1 MKLNRKSLENKE
13 FFEKAGIKIPSY
25 DLAKLETETKANPKW
40 VHFGGGNIF
49 RVFVANALD
58 KAIEEGRANTG
69 IIVAET
75 FDFEVVDR
83 VFAET
88 DNLSLS
94 AITYSNGDINL
105 KVIGSMVEAVKAT
118 GEGISRLEEI
128 FTNKDFQMA
137 SFTITEKGYALKNMD
152 GEYLGIV
159 AEDMKNGLT
168 APKHVMS
175 IVTSLL
181 YKRFKAC
188 DTPVAI
194 VSMDNCSH
202 NGDKVKAAVVDI
214 ANTWCKNGFV
224 EEGFVN
230 YIATKVSFPFSMI
243 DKITPRPA
251 DEIVEL
257 LTSKGLE
264 GMEVI
269 KTEKNT
275 FTAHFVNAESAE
287 YLIIE
292 DDFPNGKPDF
302 ANDRVIFTTR
312 EIVNNVETMKV
323 TTCLNPLHT
332 ALAVNGVLLNHK
344 TIADEMQDTELK
356 KLVERIGYTEG
367 LKVVINPG
375 IIDPK
380 AFIDEV
386 INERFSNS
394 FIIDTP
400 ERIAT
405 DTSQKVGI
413 RFGNTI
419 KAYVA
424 DESLNTKDLVGIP
437 LALASWLRYLLA
449 VDDKG
454 NAFEPSTDP
463 LLAELQEVLK
473 GIKLGDSGV
482 KLDKI
487 LSNKD
492 IFGLDLTTIELGAR
506 VEAYFNEMIAEV
518 GAVRATL
525 KKYL

>member
-1 MKLNRKSLENKE
+1 MRLNKKSLENRE
-13 FFEKAGIKIPSY
+13 FFEKAGITVPSY
-25 DLAKLETETKANPKW
+25 DLGKLEVETKSNPKW

-58 KAIEEGRANTG
+58 RALEEGRANTG
-69 IIVAET
+69 IVVAET

-105 KVIGSMVEAVKAT
+105 KVVGSMVEAVKAT
-118 GEGISRLEEI
+118 GEGLNRLEEI

-159 AEDMKNGLT
+159 AEDMKNGIES
-168 APKHVMS
+168 PKHVMS

-188 DTPVAI
+188 DTAVAV

-202 NGDKVKAAVVDI
+202 NGDKVKAAVADI
-214 ANTWCKNGFV
+214 TNAWFKNGFV
-224 EEGFVN
+224 EAGFVN

-251 DEIVEL
+251 EEITNL

-269 KTEKNT
+269 KTDKNT

-302 ANDRVIFTTR
+302 SNERVIFTTR

-332 ALAVNGVLLNHK
+332 ALAVSGILLSHK
-344 TIADEMQDTELK
+344 SIADEMKDVELK

-419 KAYVA
+419 NAY
-424 DESLNTKDLVGIP
+424 LNDSNLDTKDLVGIP
-437 LALASWLRYLLA
+437 LAIAAWIRYLLA
-449 VDDKG
+449 VRDNG
-454 NAFEPSTDP
+454 EIFEPSSDP
-463 LLAELQEVLK
+463 LLVELQDVLS
-473 GIKLGDSGV
+473 GVKLGDSGV

-487 LSNKD
+487 LSKAD
-492 IFGLDLTTIELGAR
+492 IFGLDLTKVELGER
-506 VEAYFNEMIAEV
+506 IEGYFNEMTAST

-525 KKYL
+525 QKYL

>member
-1 MKLNRKSLENKE
+1 MRLNRKALENKE
-13 FFEKAGIKIPSY
+13 FFEKAGIKVPSY
-25 DLAKLETETKANPKW
+25 DLAKLEAETKANPKW

-69 IIVAET
+69 IVVAET

-94 AITYSNGDINL
+94 AITYSNGNIDL
-105 KVIGSMVEAVKAT
+105 KVIGSLVEAVKAT
-118 GEGISRLEEI
+118 GEGLKRLEEI
-128 FTNKDFQMA
+128 FTNKEFQMA
-137 SFTITEKGYALKNMD
+137 SFTITEKGYALRNMD

-159 AEDMKNGLT
+159 ADDMKNGLDN
-168 APKHVMS
+168 PKHVMS

-188 DTPVAI
+188 DTPVAV

-214 ANTWCKNGFV
+214 TKAWFENGFV

-230 YIATKVSFPFSMI
+230 YITTKVSFPFSMI

-251 DEIVEL
+251 DEIVNL

-287 YLIIE
+287 YLIME
-292 DDFPNGKPDF
+292 DNFPNGKPDF
-302 ANDRVIFTTR
+302 SNERVIFTTR

-332 ALAVNGVLLNHK
+332 ALAVNGILLSHK
-344 TIADEMQDTELK
+344 TIADEMQDVELK

-386 INERFSNS
+386 INERFSNA

-419 KAYVA
+419 NAYLA
-424 DESLNTKDLVGIP
+424 DSSLDTKDLVGIP
-437 LALASWLRYLLA
+437 LAIASWIRYLLA
-449 VDDKG
+449 VRDNGDT
-454 NAFEPSTDP
+454 FEPSSDP
-463 LLAELQEVLK
+463 LLAELQ
-473 GIKLGDSGV
+473 GILSGVKLGDSGV

-487 LSNKD
+487 LSKED
-492 IFGLDLTTIELGAR
+492 IFGLDLTKVELGAR
-506 VEAYFNEMIAEV
+506 IEGYFNEMIAST